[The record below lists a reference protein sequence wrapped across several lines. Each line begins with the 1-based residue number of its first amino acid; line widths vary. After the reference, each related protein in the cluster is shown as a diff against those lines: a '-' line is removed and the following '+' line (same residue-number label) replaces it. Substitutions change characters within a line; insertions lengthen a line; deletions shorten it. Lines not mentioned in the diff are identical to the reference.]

1 MQRLVP
7 SRCAA
12 RHRGMLN
19 TAAADQP
26 SGAAAAVTDEAGP
39 APRYELVPAVWRG
52 PGALG
57 RYWDLLHNL
66 VTRAIKQRYKRSVL
80 GFAWTMLNPLI
91 TMMILTVVFSSVFAP
106 NVPHYSLFV
115 IIGLLAWNLFAL
127 GSTQGLASIVDSG
140 HLIRKVA
147 VPNEIFP
154 IAAVGA
160 NLLNF
165 LFAMVPLL
173 VILAILR
180 VGVTW
185 AVAFVPLGIALIT
198 VFTLG
203 VALFMATLNVFFR
216 DVRYLYEAA
225 LLAWFYATPVFY
237 PIDILPPHVRAVLRW
252 NPMTVLV
259 DVFRVPLY
267 AGVPPAWTTVAAAI
281 LQSSIALAV
290 GWTVFRR
297 YQARFID
304 YV

>member
-1 MQRLVP
+1 MV
-7 SRCAA
+7 
-12 RHRGMLN
+12 N
-19 TAAADQP
+19 TAEADGPSIAAT
-26 SGAAAAVTDEAGP
+26 GGIDEIGP
-39 APRYELVPAVWRG
+39 PPCYELSPAVWRG

-66 VTRAIKQRYKRSVL
+66 VSRAIKQRYKRSVL

-91 TMMILTVVFSSVFAP
+91 TMLILTVVFSAVFAP
-106 NVPHYSLFV
+106 NVRHYSLFV

-127 GSTQGLASIVDSG
+127 GSTQALASIVDSG

-147 VPNEIFP
+147 IPNEIFP

-160 NLLNF
+160 NLVNF
-165 LFAMVPLL
+165 VFALVPLMVLLL
-173 VILAILR
+173 VLR
-180 VGVTW
+180 VELTP
-185 AVAFVPLGIALIT
+185 AIALVPIGVVLIA

-203 VALFMATLNVFFR
+203 VALLLATLNVFFR

-237 PIDILPPHVRAVLRW
+237 PFEILPAGARAILRW
-252 NPMTVLV
+252 NPMYVLV
-259 DVFRVPLY
+259 DVFRTPLY
-267 AGVPPAWTTVAAAI
+267 AGVAPPWTTLALAAGEST
-281 LQSSIALAV
+281 LALAV

>member
-1 MQRLVP
+1 
-7 SRCAA
+7 
-12 RHRGMLN
+12 
-19 TAAADQP
+19 
-26 SGAAAAVTDEAGP
+26 
-39 APRYELVPAVWRG
+39 
-52 PGALG
+52 
-57 RYWDLLHNL
+57 
-66 VTRAIKQRYKRSVL
+66 
-80 GFAWTMLNPLI
+80 MLNPLI
-91 TMMILTVVFSSVFAP
+91 TMVILTVVFSAVFAP

-140 HLIRKVA
+140 QLIRKVA
-147 VPNEIFP
+147 IPKEIFP

-160 NLLNF
+160 NLAQLPVC
-165 LFAMVPLL
+165 ARAVAGDPR
-173 VILAILR
+173 VLR
-180 VGVTW
+180 VGVTA

-225 LLAWFYATPVFY
+225 LLAWFYATPIFY
-237 PIDILPPHVRAVLRW
+237 PLDILPPDVRAILRL
-252 NPMTVLV
+252 NPMTCSSRCSARRSTRARRRRGPRSWL
-259 DVFRVPLY
+259 
-267 AGVPPAWTTVAAAI
+267 AAAES
-281 LQSSIALAV
+281 LVALAL